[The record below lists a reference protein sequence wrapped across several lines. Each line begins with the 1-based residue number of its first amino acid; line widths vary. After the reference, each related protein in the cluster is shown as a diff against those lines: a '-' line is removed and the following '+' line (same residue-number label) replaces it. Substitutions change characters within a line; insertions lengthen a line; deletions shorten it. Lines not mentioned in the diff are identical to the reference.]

1 MQVSNPGTLP
11 PSLPMS
17 ATHAVAFVLL
27 MSLLLASL
35 LSVLL
40 EILLCKAKGTGA
52 LSVITGLLATIWC
65 FHPPDPSFSLQFEI
79 QAQLQAIAGQE
90 HLRSGASEDH
100 GYILSIG
107 FSSVTQLCPTL
118 HDPSTAAH
126 QPTPAQHQP
135 PEHAQTHG
143 HQATDTIQP
152 SHPLSSPSP
161 PALSL
166 SQHQGLFK

>member
-1 MQVSNPGTLP
+1 MSDASQQPGDS
-11 PSLPMS
+11 PSGLPMS

-65 FHPPDPSFSLQFEI
+65 FHPQTQLQSPVEI
-79 QAQLQAIAGQE
+79 QTQLQAIAGQE

-118 HDPSTAAH
+118 RDPSTA
-126 QPTPAQHQP
+126 TPAHP
-135 PEHAQTHG
+135 CPAP
-143 HQATDTIQP
+143 APRARSDSCP
-152 SHPLSSPSP
+152 SSH
-161 PALSL
+161 
-166 SQHQGLFK
+166 

>member
-1 MQVSNPGTLP
+1 MSDASQQPGDSLP
-11 PSLPMS
+11 PSLPMCICHTRCS
-17 ATHAVAFVLL
+17 LFLL

-52 LSVITGLLATIWC
+52 LSVIAWSTGYNLVLS
-65 FHPPDPSFSLQFEI
+65 PPDPSFSLQFEI

-107 FSSVTQLCPTL
+107 FS
-118 HDPSTAAH
+118 
-126 QPTPAQHQP
+126 
-135 PEHAQTHG
+135 
-143 HQATDTIQP
+143 
-152 SHPLSSPSP
+152 
-161 PALSL
+161 
-166 SQHQGLFK
+166 